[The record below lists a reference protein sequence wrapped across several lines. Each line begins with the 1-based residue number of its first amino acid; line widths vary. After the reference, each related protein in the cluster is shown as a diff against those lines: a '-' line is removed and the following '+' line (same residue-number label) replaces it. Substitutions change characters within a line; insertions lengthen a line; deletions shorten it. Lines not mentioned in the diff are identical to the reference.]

1 MNYQYNWNDENNKRR
16 RLRRRDF
23 SNVMY
28 FSSNIIIDWIENFLV
43 SYRIYLFFLLSLL
56 EERNEKINKEI

>member
-28 FSSNIIIDWIENFLV
+28 FSSNIIDWIENFPCIV
-43 SYRIYLFFLLSLL
+43 SYRIFLLSLL
-56 EERNEKINKEI
+56 EEKWKNK